1 MAIEL
6 YWGSGSPYSWRA
18 LLALEWK
25 KLPYTSKL
33 ISFSNG
39 EHKSPEFTAMN
50 PRGKVPVMR
59 DGDVTLY
66 ETLAIMN
73 YLERKHPEPALFGR
87 APAEAAAIWREVS
100 ECIYY
105 FEQPAFTVIAPIFFG
120 GVKEKAAAMKEAAAS
135 LHDEFA
141 RLEKNLTTAKWLVA
155 DKPSAAD
162 IWWYPETMLVERAG
176 ANAAAQPLGLDLGS
190 IAKRYPAIGRWQ
202 KRIETQPGY
211 ERTYPPHWKSAA

>member
-6 YWGSGSPYSWRA
+6 YWGSGSPYSWRV

-25 KLPYTSKL
+25 KLPYASKL
-33 ISFSNG
+33 ISFSKG

-50 PRGKVPVMR
+50 PRGKVPVLR
-59 DGDVTLY
+59 DGDVALY

-87 APAEAAAIWREVS
+87 TPAEAAAIWREVS

-120 GVKEKAAAMKEAAAS
+120 GVKEKADAMKEAAAS
-135 LHDEFA
+135 LHDELA
-141 RLEKNLTTAKWLVA
+141 RLEKNLTKAQWLVG

-211 ERTYPPHWKSAA
+211 ERTYPPHWKNAA